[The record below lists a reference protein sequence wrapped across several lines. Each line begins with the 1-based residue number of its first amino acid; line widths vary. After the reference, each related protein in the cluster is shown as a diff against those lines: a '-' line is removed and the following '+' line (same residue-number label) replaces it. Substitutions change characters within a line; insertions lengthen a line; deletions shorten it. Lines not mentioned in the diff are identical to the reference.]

1 MATPICDLAATG
13 GEIGYIL
20 RRSALIGY
28 CDQQDALNGPRIGI
42 WGIRIALDADAG
54 REVWRGSPGGNTRP
68 APVSFKVGERRAVL
82 VKGWRAQFGFGGLDI
97 RWSSTHVNRS
107 SAKNPKSAAPAS
119 RDRDERIPF
128 TVSAEGECFIEPSII
143 YIRLEI

>member
-1 MATPICDLAATG
+1 MATPIRDFAATG

-54 REVWRGSPGGNTRP
+54 REVWRRPGRNTTP

-82 VKGWRAQFGFGGLDI
+82 VK
-97 RWSSTHVNRS
+97 
-107 SAKNPKSAAPAS
+107 APAGHNSGLGS
-119 RDRDERIPF
+119 RLRTH
-128 TVSAEGECFIEPSII
+128 TV
-143 YIRLEI
+143 Y